1 MKTNERALTRR
12 EPKQRRSRQTV
23 EAVLGGVQ
31 RVLKRH
37 GVEALTTN
45 RIAEAAGVSIGS
57 LYQYF
62 PDKRAIFTA
71 LYDRHVDQV
80 RHVIERTMADCTS
93 ASLEDFTRELVEG
106 LANVHT
112 EDAELHGI
120 ISGTVP
126 EGTHGFKSA
135 LQTSFEQVISRAEQ
149 DRYTPD
155 ETRRIL
161 FVLPNMVEALVHGV
175 ADQNRPVISRNAAK
189 DEAIRTVLVYL
200 NSCQGG
206 QTNHY

>member
-1 MKTNERALTRR
+1 M
-12 EPKQRRSRQTV
+12 
-23 EAVLGGVQ
+23 
-31 RVLKRH
+31 
-37 GVEALTTN
+37 
-45 RIAEAAGVSIGS
+45 
-57 LYQYF
+57 
-62 PDKRAIFTA
+62 
-71 LYDRHVDQV
+71 
-80 RHVIERTMADCTS
+80 
-93 ASLEDFTRELVEG
+93 
-106 LANVHT
+106 
-112 EDAELHGI
+112 
-120 ISGTVP
+120 P
-126 EGTHGFKSA
+126 EGTRGFESA